1 MFSVFIS
8 CTIRKK
14 GAWCNDK
21 KWKNVY
27 TAFYFVDIPVLGNF
41 VENRGGRSGA
51 GFTGSSTDGSIYWKG
66 LI

>member
-1 MFSVFIS
+1 MFIS

-27 TAFYFVDIPVLGNF
+27 TAFYFVDIPVHRNF
-41 VENRGGRSGA
+41 MENRGGRSGT
-51 GFTGSSTDGSIYWKG
+51 GFSGGGSDGSIYRESA
-66 LI
+66 I